1 MTSTERPR
9 RAYSQPP
16 RDPHDALL
24 LDNQLCFPLY
34 AAAKEV
40 VRRYKP
46 LLDEL
51 DLTYT
56 QYLTMMVMWEER
68 ETNVRALGER
78 LYLDSG
84 TLTPLLR
91 KLEAKGY
98 LTRHRDA
105 ADGRELRVSLTDAGL
120 ALRERA
126 LGVPAALSAC
136 IDIPLEDVLELRRI
150 LKELLGALD
159 EAREPVRSA
168 TDS

>member
-1 MTSTERPR
+1 MKDITCTTLSD
-9 RAYSQPP
+9 ADK
-16 RDPHDALL
+16 DPYAALR

-56 QYLTMMVMWEER
+56 QYIAMMVMWEER
-68 ETNVRALGER
+68 ETNVRDLGAR

-91 KLEAKGY
+91 KLEEKGY
-98 LTRHRDA
+98 IARHRA
-105 ADGRELRVSLTDAGL
+105 ERDGRELRVSVTDEGL

-126 LGVPAALSAC
+126 LSVPREMASC
-136 IDIPLEDVLELRRI
+136 VRIPLADAAELRRI
-150 LKELLGALD
+150 LDELLAAL
-159 EAREPVRSA
+159 R
-168 TDS
+168 

>member
-1 MTSTERPR
+1 MKDATCTGRPGTGE
-9 RAYSQPP
+9 
-16 RDPHDALL
+16 DPYAALC

-56 QYLTMMVMWEER
+56 QYIAMMVMWEER
-68 ETNVRALGER
+68 ETNVRDLGAR

-91 KLEAKGY
+91 KLEEKGY
-98 LTRHRDA
+98 VTRHRA
-105 ADGRELRVSLTDAGL
+105 ERDGRELRVTLTDAGL
-120 ALRERA
+120 ALRDRA
-126 LGVPAALSAC
+126 LSVPREMASCVRVPPADAA
-136 IDIPLEDVLELRRI
+136 ELRRI
-150 LKELLGALD
+150 LDEVLAAL
-159 EAREPVRSA
+159 R
-168 TDS
+168 

>member
-1 MTSTERPR
+1 MCI
-9 RAYSQPP
+9 
-16 RDPHDALL
+16 RDS
-24 LDNQLCFPLY
+24 
-34 AAAKEV
+34 
-40 VRRYKP
+40 YKP

-136 IDIPLEDVLELRRI
+136 IDIPLEDALELRRI
-150 LKELLGALD
+150 LKELLGALG
-159 EAREPVRSA
+159 EARPSLA
-168 TDS
+168 